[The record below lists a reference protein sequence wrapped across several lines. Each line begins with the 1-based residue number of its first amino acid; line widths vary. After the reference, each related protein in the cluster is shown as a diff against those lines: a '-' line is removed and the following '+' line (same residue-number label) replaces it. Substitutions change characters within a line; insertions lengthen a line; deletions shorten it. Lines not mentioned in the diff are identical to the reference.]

1 MHISHQ
7 TVLIIH
13 EERVNEM
20 LGNNRFD
27 PDKGIAKGIQRAWN
41 NLIDTLQD
49 ETLLTPNIVE
59 ATPSRGHRTTQE
71 MALVGEK

>member
-27 PDKGIAKGIQRAWN
+27 PDKGIGKSVQRVWN
-41 NLIDTLQD
+41 KMLDTLQD
-49 ETLLTPNIVE
+49 ETNIIE
-59 ATPSRGHRTTQE
+59 ATSSRGHRTTQE